1 MQIEINENVLK
12 QVVKSAIL
20 EMIQEKNNLLHDIIY
35 EALEDIALCRAIGAE
50 RDSESTSRES
60 VFDILGE

>member
-20 EMIQEKNNLLHDIIY
+20 EMIQEKKQSSARHHL
-35 EALEDIALCRAIGAE
+35 
-50 RDSESTSRES
+50 
-60 VFDILGE
+60 